1 MKKEEKKVLF
11 VVNPDA
17 VAVVADKDS
26 LDIVDEYASNYN
38 DGYDLMTYRDSEL
51 LVITAVSD
59 LSITAWQNAFVE
71 KCIAEAFKT
80 SYTYSHI
87 TDSYRV
93 RV

>member
-11 VVNPDA
+11 IVNPDA

-38 DGYDLMTYRDSEL
+38 GGYDLMTYRDSEL

-71 KCIAEAFKT
+71 KCIADVFKT
-80 SYTYSHI
+80 SYTYSNI

-93 RV
+93 S